1 MRIFLIGFMGSGKTH
16 WGKQLAELL
25 KIPFIDL
32 DERITL
38 KEGKSIARIFADSG
52 EEFFRSTERDMLEEI
67 IEDNTSAVI
76 SVGGGTPCFFNNID
90 LMKKKGTVVWLNTH
104 VDLLLERL
112 IKEKASRPLL
122 NKIDDDDLRNYIVR
136 KLNERRIYYEQAHL
150 VIDNE
155 CQMSPS
161 VFIQNILHA

>member
-1 MRIFLIGFMGSGKTH
+1 
-16 WGKQLAELL
+16 
-25 KIPFIDL
+25 
-32 DERITL
+32 
-38 KEGKSIARIFADSG
+38 
-52 EEFFRSTERDMLEEI
+52 
-67 IEDNTSAVI
+67 
-76 SVGGGTPCFFNNID
+76 
-90 LMKKKGTVVWLNTH
+90 MKKKGTVVWLNTH